1 MAEIAS
7 VLATSTFQNPTRQS
21 DVALKAAA
29 MELETSFLT
38 EMLKAAGAGDARK
51 SFGGGIGE
59 DQFTSFLLGAQAEKI
74 VEAGG
79 IGLAETLFHAL
90 AERTQNE

>member
-21 DVALKAAA
+21 DVSLKAAA

-59 DQFTSFLLGAQAEKI
+59 DQFTSFLLGAQAEKNRRGWWNWLGGNI
-74 VEAGG
+74 VPRPG
-79 IGLAETLFHAL
+79 
-90 AERTQNE
+90 RKDPK